1 MRLLVAA
8 AAAVACIDASADQPR
23 KPDMTVFG
31 QALNEPLSIPECPKN
46 AEPPPFSAPGT
57 KPTYKLGELT
67 SACYRTRAPVAP
79 DLENWASAEALDPNG
94 RVWVVFPAAERPS
107 VLGPKAAAVLM
118 RLLDGRVVSA
128 EWDMGGIDRQERV
141 AQALTEKYG
150 RPTKAES
157 RSVQNRMGATFKAVR
172 ASWRF
177 PGLQVEFDPVGST
190 LDDGAVTIR
199 TDAAQR
205 LEDQRREDQKAAS
218 RKL

>member
-8 AAAVACIDASADQPR
+8 AAAVACIGASADQPR

-31 QALNEPLSIPECPKN
+31 QALNEPLSIPECPRHPDGYRFTTPGN
-46 AEPPPFSAPGT
+46 LPPYTDGDVSVV
-57 KPTYKLGELT
+57 
-67 SACYRTRAPVAP
+67 CYRQLPVTP
-79 DLENWASAEALDPNG
+79 GQPGWKHTIPMDPNG
-94 RVWVVFPAAERPS
+94 VAWVQFPPAERP
-107 VLGPKAAAVLM
+107 VVMGPNAGGVKL

-150 RPTKAES
+150 RPTKVES
-157 RSVQNRMGATFKAVR
+157 GSVQNRMGATFKAVR

-190 LDDGAVTIR
+190 LDDGAVDVR

-205 LEDQRREDQKAAS
+205 LEDQRREDQKAAR